1 MLMTLND
8 GYETYIDRCVFKTE
22 DDFRADGPVLGWLGA
37 DDRPVETVEDRF
49 TAQIISRRPNG
60 HLDVWGPLSETGF
73 EHLSLDD
80 ALTLGFTTTEYQA
93 GLRHRLLR
101 GLLLRNE
108 EQLLAEIS
116 PPADEWEAAEREGL
130 GDWTE
135 WNPVRRVPYPLEA
148 GFEGN
153 EVIGWAAGNMLDGD
167 DLPEDRFLRET
178 ILRDWETGGVS
189 RSGIKLRDCGIE
201 SLSLRDALVLGF
213 TTSDYQTA
221 LRVRILERRHLLDE
235 ADLETSKTPPRAV
248 RHGLETHGRDGSY
261 RIGKGFLWTHEN
273 WEKER
278 ALREWLSRVER
289 PKSMKQINRPS
300 EGSLTPSFSR

>member
-1 MLMTLND
+1 MLMTLQD

-60 HLDVWGPLSETGF
+60 NLDIWGPLSETGF

-80 ALTLGFTTTEYQA
+80 ALVLGFTTTEYQA

-101 GLLLRNE
+101 GLLLQSE
-108 EQLLAEIS
+108 EQLSMEMS
-116 PPADEWEAAEREGL
+116 PPADEWQAAEREGL

-135 WNPVRRVPYPLEA
+135 WNPVRRVPYPLQA
-148 GFEGN
+148 GFERD
-153 EVIGWAAGNMLDGD
+153 EVIGWAAGNMPDGAE
-167 DLPEDRFLRET
+167 LPEDRLFRET
-178 ILRDWETGGVS
+178 IVRNRETGVVS
-189 RSGIKLRDCGIE
+189 RSGIQLKDCGIE

-221 LRVRILERRHLLDE
+221 LRVRIIERRHIIDE
-235 ADLETSKTPPRAV
+235 ADLAISKMPPVAV
-248 RHGLETHGRDGSY
+248 RHGLETHGRDCSY

-278 ALREWLSRVER
+278 ALREWVSRVER
-289 PKSMKQINRPS
+289 PMYTKPISRPS
-300 EGSLTPSFSR
+300 RGLLTPSF

>member
-1 MLMTLND
+1 MLMTLKD
-8 GYETYIDRCVFKTE
+8 GYEAYIDRCVFKSE
-22 DDFRADGPVLGWLGA
+22 DDFRADGPVLGWLGS
-37 DDRPVETVEDRF
+37 DDRPVESVADRL

-101 GLLLRNE
+101 GLLLQNE
-108 EQLLAEIS
+108 EELSAETE
-116 PPADEWEAAEREGL
+116 PPADEWEAASREGL

-148 GFEGN
+148 GFERN
-153 EVIGWAAGNMLDGD
+153 EVIGWAAANMLGGEDFA
-167 DLPEDRFLRET
+167 EDRFHRET
-178 ILRDWETGGVS
+178 IVRDRDTGAVS
-189 RSGIKLRDCGIE
+189 RSGVRLKECGIE

-221 LRVRILERRHLLDE
+221 LRVRILERRHIVDE
-235 ADLETSKTPPRAV
+235 ADLETSRLPPMAV
-248 RHGLETHGRDGSY
+248 RHGLETYGRDCSY
-261 RIGKGFLWTHEN
+261 RIGKGFLWTREN

-278 ALREWLSRVER
+278 ALREWVSRVER
-289 PKSMKQINRPS
+289 PRTMKPISRPW
-300 EGSLTPSFSR
+300 EDLPTLSF